1 MHYHAGS
8 AHEVQIL
15 YHVSA
20 KSKFAKMSR
29 CRLFLLSS
37 GNLEGPFPRE
47 AGGAADLVQLSVRN
61 QEAKYVESWP
71 STTSAWAGWSRFD
84 ILVDRSYGVHSQLI
98 CTSITLGS
106 STVSATGL
114 ASRKILT
121 EQNIKKWPSLYVL
134 CGTESKL
141 YTCVWCWYVQ
151 CTLYTVNV

>member
-29 CRLFLLSS
+29 CRLFLLSG
-37 GNLEGPFPRE
+37 GNLEGTFSRE
-47 AGGAADLVQLSVRN
+47 AGGAADLVQLYVRN

-71 STTSAWAGWSRFD
+71 NTTSAWAGRNRFE
-84 ILVDRSYGVHSQLI
+84 IPVDRYGGVHSQLI
-98 CTSITLGS
+98 CTSITLRS
-106 STVSATGL
+106 STCHCRL
-114 ASRKILT
+114 ARREILI

-141 YTCVWCWYVQ
+141 YTCV
-151 CTLYTVNV
+151 